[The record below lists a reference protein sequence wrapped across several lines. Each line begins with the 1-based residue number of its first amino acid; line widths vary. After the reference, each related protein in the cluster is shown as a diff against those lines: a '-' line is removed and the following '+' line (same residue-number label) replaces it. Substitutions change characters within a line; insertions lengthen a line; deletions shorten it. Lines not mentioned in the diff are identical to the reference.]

1 MSAIV
6 QESSTTKKESSTTYM
21 RNYFLADQNP
31 LNIEQV
37 FISDQIDEN
46 NQGGAKFHLQHENLQ
61 KPGFYYQLSGS
72 CKVPFGFS
80 NYQNSGNISA
90 EINISPGSEDYR
102 VLSSLMDVLKKHLN
116 NRPDL
121 RMKYMKQEEGED
133 FDERDFNKH
142 HIKKQ
147 LVHYSKDKKTGKLKT
162 EYDPSITVSVPFG
175 FDKGSKA
182 PGKDAEG
189 NDLPDLRVKVPYFKL
204 MDINKKLVEN
214 ITVQNVTS
222 LVPSKSELV
231 YTVLK
236 FDRISWKDGKFNI
249 NADLYMAV
257 VIPSSSMS
265 RPMFIQNDR
274 SEEEL
279 MKHVNNMD
287 NKSSGD
293 FSNIHDEDND
303 EDDVPDFVPNEDA

>member
-6 QESSTTKKESSTTYM
+6 QESNKTEKQTFM
-21 RNYFLADQNP
+21 RNYFLAEQNP
-31 LNIEQV
+31 LNIEKIM
-37 FISDQIDEN
+37 ISDQIDEN
-46 NQGGAKFHLQHENLQ
+46 LQGGAKFHLHHEDLA

-102 VLSSLMDVLKKHLN
+102 VLSSLMDPLKKHLS

-121 RMKYMKQEEGED
+121 RMKYMKQEEGEE

-147 LVHYSKDKKTGKLKT
+147 LVHYAKDKKTGKLKT

-175 FDKGSKA
+175 FEKGSKA

-189 NDLPDLRVKVPYFKL
+189 NDLPDIRVKVPYFKL
-204 MDINKKLVEN
+204 MDINKKIVDN
-214 ITVQNVTS
+214 ITVQNITS
-222 LVPSKSELV
+222 LVPAKSELV

-265 RPMFIQNDR
+265 RPMFIENDR

-279 MKHVNNMD
+279 LKHVHNMD
-287 NKSSGD
+287 NNKSSSEM
-293 FSNIHDEDND
+293 SNIHEEDN
-303 EDDVPDFVPNEDA
+303 DDVPDFVPNEDA